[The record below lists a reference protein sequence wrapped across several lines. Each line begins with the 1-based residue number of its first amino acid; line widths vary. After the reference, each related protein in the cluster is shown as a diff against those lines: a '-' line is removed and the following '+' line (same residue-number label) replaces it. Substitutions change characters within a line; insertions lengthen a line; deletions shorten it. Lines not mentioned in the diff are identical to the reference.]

1 MKLAKIWGKIIRNHS
16 IQEMEQSNLFS
27 SVTVCKALAMM
38 LLVFVLSFL
47 SWSVISV
54 KTISLKETITFYEVY
69 YPEDK
74 LSNDI
79 QSLQTKSNL
88 LNLLRYQPLPSGM
101 TREAGKNVDI
111 HDINRALQDWNRK
124 YIKEYIYTCDLHD
137 YYIR

>member
-38 LLVFVLSFL
+38 VLVFVLSFL

-54 KTISLKETITFYEVY
+54 KTISSKETITFYEVY

-137 YYIR
+137 YIR

>member
-1 MKLAKIWGKIIRNHS
+1 MNNYVATPFNIFMTHKSMKLAKIWENNIRSHS

-38 LLVFVLSFL
+38 VLVFVLSFL

-124 YIKEYIYTCDLHD
+124 
-137 YYIR
+137 

>member
-1 MKLAKIWGKIIRNHS
+1 MTHKSMKLAKIWENNIRSHS

-38 LLVFVLSFL
+38 VLVFVLSFL

-124 YIKEYIYTCDLHD
+124 
-137 YYIR
+137 